1 MRATPLL
8 LLSLAQTLRGQQS
21 DTLLSCEGMGVRSIA
36 VETAKPEFRGAAGT
50 WRKFARALGLH
61 HHTTN
66 KGVVRRFVSLDP
78 QRRCTEFRRTESER
92 ILRSQPYLADAT
104 ITTTRV
110 GDSVHV
116 NVATIDEVPV
126 IASGRLRG
134 ATIQAASLGTM
145 NFMGTG
151 MTVESRWESARGQRQ
166 GFGGRIAHPQLFGRP
181 YAFVIDGN
189 RRPIGEYYLVS
200 AQHPFYTDL
209 QRVAWHAGYATS
221 KDFAWLRRP
230 DHSQILQPVDRV
242 MWNAGG
248 VVRYGP
254 PRRLGLV
261 GGMIIGERVVTRNN
275 FLQIDS
281 VSGGLQPASDTT
293 GVRLYGNTEATY
305 AAGVLGLRALTYSR
319 MRGIDAVTA
328 EQDVATG
335 TQIGAVFGLQPWS
348 DSPLRNSFAAV
359 DAYGAGRS
367 RRNFVGFRT
376 EIESRFDAV
385 GMRASHVVGSGR
397 AAWYFTPTRRW
408 TSELSSEYAG
418 AWKTILPFQLEL
430 GDRQGGLRGY
440 ARSHEP
446 GGQRLIGRVEQRAF
460 IGRFRGQTAGVGAA
474 FFTEAGKLWAGDV
487 PFGRETPVRASAGF
501 ALLASVPARS
511 QRTIRAEVAF
521 PFSRANGAR
530 TELRFT
536 IREPAR
542 GFFTEPA
549 RVRGARIASPAEHV
563 FTWP

>member
-1 MRATPLL
+1 MAPVLT
-8 LLSLAQTLRGQQS
+8 LSLAQALPGQHR
-21 DTLLSCEGMGVRSIA
+21 DTLVSCEGKGVQSIA

-50 WRKFARALGLH
+50 WRRFARALGLH

-78 QRRCTEFRRTESER
+78 QQRCTEFRRTESER

-104 ITTTRV
+104 VTTTAV

-116 NVATIDEVPV
+116 NVATVDEVPV
-126 IASGRLRG
+126 IVSGRLRG
-134 ATIQAASLGTM
+134 ANLRAASLGTM

-151 MTVESRWESARGQRQ
+151 MTVESRWETARGQRQ
-166 GFGGRIAHPQLFGRP
+166 GYGARIAHPQLFGKP
-181 YAFVIDGN
+181 YAFIVDGF
-189 RRPIGEYYLVS
+189 RRPIGEYYLIS

-230 DHSQILQPVDRV
+230 DRTQILQPVDRV

-248 VVRYGP
+248 VLRYGS

-275 FLQIDS
+275 FFEIDS
-281 VSGGLQPASDTT
+281 LSGRMVTAADTA

-319 MRGIDAVTA
+319 MRGLDAVIA

-335 TQIGAVFGLQPWS
+335 TQVGAVFGMQPWAE
-348 DSPLRNSFAAV
+348 SPMRNSFLAV

-367 RRNFVGFRT
+367 RRNLIAFRT
-376 EIESRFDAV
+376 EAESRVDALDL
-385 GMRASHVVGSGR
+385 RATHIVGSGR

-408 TSELSSEYAG
+408 TSELSSEFAG

-446 GGQRLIGRVEQRAF
+446 GGQRLIGRLEQRAF
-460 IGRFRGQTAGVGAA
+460 IGRFRGQTAGVAAA

-487 PFGRETPVRASAGF
+487 PFGEETPIRASAGL
-501 ALLASVPARS
+501 ALLAAVPARS
-511 QRTIRAEVAF
+511 QRTIRAELAF
-521 PFSRANGAR
+521 PFSRAHGAR
-530 TELRFT
+530 AELRFT

-549 RVRGARIASPAEHV
+549 RIKAARIASPAEHV